1 MRLTTSDWLFESPI
15 DFEHKQ
21 WIFFSFLKEIED
33 DIKEFK
39 VNPSLDQV
47 KYQLSNLEKWK
58 YSKELYHKKTLKGID
73 FEKMTLVYD
82 IPDDN
87 NPDLKEIDEIVDF
100 CLPYLREFQVKI
112 SKLIQR
118 ISRDMKW
125 ENIGIIPNY
134 KREGYVLIQ
143 VEKLIYVY
151 LYKNVINTTFEKI
164 DTFESGLIQNP
175 SWIKLELI
183 KKYNEMPNPN
193 CILVNSNKYPI
204 EESILPVVK
213 LELNKYIY
221 QFRNPDILE

>member
-33 DIKEFK
+33 DIKQHK